1 MKPISSADLAVIG
14 EALFG
19 PRWKAE
25 VSYELGIPYRSLM
38 RWLADGS
45 DLEVEHVATLRILV
59 RSRLAYLEEARKLL
73 WSKLEARDV
82 GAS

>member
-1 MKPISSADLAVIG
+1 MKSLSSADLAVVG

-19 PRWKAE
+19 PRWKSE

-45 DLEVEHVATLRILV
+45 ELEARHVATLRILV
-59 RSRLAYLEEARKLL
+59 RSRLARLEQARKLL
-73 WSKLEARDV
+73 WSDLGGR
-82 GAS
+82 